1 MSSKSSISISEK
13 ELGDRILKDKFFG
26 EVIDCCEKV
35 KQHGRDAKYAF
46 RRKVRDIV
54 IELYK
59 KVLSDKDRKLFIRRL
74 PKLNKKRK
82 KGEEKCQSI

>member
-1 MSSKSSISISEK
+1 MKLIMSSKNSISISEK

-35 KQHGRDAKYAF
+35 KQHHTREAKYAF
-46 RRKVRDIV
+46 RRKVRDII

-59 KVLSDKDRKLFIRRL
+59 KVLSDKERKLFIQRL
-74 PKLNKKRK
+74 HKLNKKRL
-82 KGEEKCQSI
+82 